1 MSEEKDIVERLK
13 ERVIYDAQYYPPAD
27 PLHAEA
33 ASEITRLRGEVER
46 LTALASRE
54 GWVMVPVKPTE
65 AMIDNAVGTLTVLNG
80 SEWELARQ
88 FYAAMISSAPKP
100 EDG

>member
-46 LTALASRE
+46 LRE
-54 GWVMVPVKPTE
+54 GLMPYLEKVANLAN
-65 AMIDNAVGTLTVLNG
+65 AMIASGDYVASGSLLKLTTA
-80 SEWELARQ
+80 E
-88 FYAAMISSAPKP
+88 AAALLSSAPKP
-100 EDG
+100 EEG